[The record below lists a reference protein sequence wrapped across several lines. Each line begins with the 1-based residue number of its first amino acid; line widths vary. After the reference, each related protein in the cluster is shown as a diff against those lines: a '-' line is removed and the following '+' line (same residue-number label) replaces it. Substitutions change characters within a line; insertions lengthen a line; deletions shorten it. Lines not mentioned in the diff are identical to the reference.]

1 MGDFFDI
8 KDRDFQENPHPV
20 YKRLIAECPVHK
32 SERYGFY
39 SVSRYQ
45 DVKDILRD
53 TALWSSKFGPGTTYA
68 DPNAP
73 NALVN
78 VDPPE
83 HDFQLKLVNKA
94 FTRQS
99 INALEPDIAAYVK
112 QLIDGLKPKGRADLM
127 RDFAMHIPL
136 FVIAR
141 MLGVNPD
148 DGPMFRGWVEELT
161 MGVFGDADPAV
172 IQRVQAEFGGYF
184 TNEVQKRHKVLEAG
198 GQLGDDLI
206 TRLLT
211 AEVDGKMLEPA
222 RVLGFIS
229 FLLVAGSGTTTML
242 VCNTIHHLLGHPD
255 QMAKV
260 LANPAELIPAAAE
273 ESMRFTAPV
282 HGLFR
287 TNNEDV
293 TLHGVHIP
301 KDSKVMC
308 LFAAAN
314 VDEAQF
320 SNPDKF
326 DVERDANE
334 LRKQLGFGWG
344 THICT
349 GAPLARMEA
358 RIALTEILTR
368 LPNLRADGRAVQ
380 TAPSV
385 LYGFDHLPVA
395 WDID

>member
-1 MGDFFDI
+1 MTDFFDI
-8 KDRDFQENPHPV
+8 KDRGFQENPHPT
-20 YKRLIAECPVHK
+20 YKRLIEECPVHH
-32 SERYGFY
+32 SDRYGFF

-45 DVKDILRD
+45 DVKEILRN
-53 TALWSSKFGPGTTYA
+53 TALWSSKFGPGTAYA
-68 DPNAP
+68 DPKAP

-83 HDFQLKLVNKA
+83 HDFQLRLVNKA
-94 FTRQS
+94 FTKQT
-99 INALEPDIAAYVK
+99 IAALEPDIAGFVTK
-112 QLIDGLKPKGRADLM
+112 LVDELKPRGRGDLM

-148 DGPMFRGWVEELT
+148 DGLMFRGWVEELT

-172 IQRVQAEFGGYF
+172 IQRVQGEFGAYF
-184 TNEVQKRHKVLEAG
+184 INEVEKRRQVLEAG
-198 GQLGDDLI
+198 GTLEDDLI

-211 AEVDGKMLEPA
+211 AEVDGKRLEPA

-242 VCNTIHHLLGHPD
+242 VCNTIHHLLENPD

-260 LANPAELIPAAAE
+260 LANPDLIPAAAE

-308 LFAAAN
+308 MFAAAN
-314 VDEAQF
+314 LDESQF
-320 SNPDKF
+320 TEPDRF
-326 DVERDANE
+326 NVERDPSE

-358 RIALTEILTR
+358 RIALHEILTR
-368 LPNLRADGRAVQ
+368 LPNLRADGPAVQ

-395 WDID
+395 WDVE

>member
-1 MGDFFDI
+1 MDDFFDI

-20 YKRLIAECPVHK
+20 YKRLIAESPVHK

-53 TALWSSKFGPGTTYA
+53 TSMWSSKFGPGTAYA
-68 DPNAP
+68 DPKAP

-99 INALEPDIAAYVK
+99 INALEPDIAAYVRE
-112 QLIDGLKPKGRADLM
+112 LIDGLKPKGRADLM

-136 FVIAR
+136 FVISR
-141 MLGVNPD
+141 MLGVDPD
-148 DGPMFRGWVEELT
+148 DGLMFRGWVEELT

-184 TNEVQKRHKVLEAG
+184 TNEVQKRHKVIEAG

-211 AEVDGKMLEPA
+211 AEVDGKRLEPA

-229 FLLVAGSGTTTML
+229 FS
-242 VCNTIHHLLGHPD
+242 
-255 QMAKV
+255 
-260 LANPAELIPAAAE
+260 
-273 ESMRFTAPV
+273 
-282 HGLFR
+282 
-287 TNNEDV
+287 
-293 TLHGVHIP
+293 TL
-301 KDSKVMC
+301 
-308 LFAAAN
+308 
-314 VDEAQF
+314 
-320 SNPDKF
+320 
-326 DVERDANE
+326 
-334 LRKQLGFGWG
+334 W
-344 THICT
+344 
-349 GAPLARMEA
+349 
-358 RIALTEILTR
+358 
-368 LPNLRADGRAVQ
+368 
-380 TAPSV
+380 
-385 LYGFDHLPVA
+385 
-395 WDID
+395 

>member
-1 MGDFFDI
+1 MSDFFDI
-8 KDRDFQENPHPV
+8 KDREFQEHPHAV
-20 YKRLIAECPVHK
+20 YKRLIAECPVHH
-32 SERYGFY
+32 SEKYGFY
-39 SVSRYQ
+39 AVSRYQ
-45 DVKDILRD
+45 DVKEILRN
-53 TALWSSKFGPGTTYA
+53 TGLWSSKFGPGTAYA
-68 DPNAP
+68 DPEAP

-99 INALEPDIAAYVK
+99 INALEPDITEFVRNKVAE
-112 QLIDGLKPKGRADLM
+112 IRPRGHADLM
-127 RDFAMHIPL
+127 QDFAVHLPL
-136 FVIAR
+136 FVISR
-141 MLGVNPD
+141 MLGVDPA
-148 DGPMFRGWVEELT
+148 DGPMFRGWVQELT
-161 MGVFGDADPAV
+161 MGVFGDGDPAV
-172 IQRVQAEFGGYF
+172 IQGVQAEFAAYF
-184 TNEVQKRHKVLEAG
+184 TNEVQKREKVLAEG
-198 GQLGDDLI
+198 GTLEDDLI

-211 AEVDGKMLEPA
+211 AEVDGKRLEPA

-242 VCNTIHHLLGHPD
+242 VCNTVHHLLENPD

-260 LANPAELIPAAAE
+260 MANFDLIPPALE
-273 ESMRFTAPV
+273 ESMRYTAPV

-293 TLHGVHIP
+293 TLHGVNIP

-308 LFAAAN
+308 MFAAAN
-314 VDEAQF
+314 LDADQF
-320 SNPDKF
+320 ADPDRF
-326 DVERDANE
+326 DVERSAAE

-358 RIALTEILTR
+358 RIALTEILSG
-368 LPNLRADGRAVQ
+368 LPNLRADGPAVQ

-385 LYGFDHLPVA
+385 LYGFDSLPVA
-395 WDID
+395 WDAE